1 MIAAS
6 PEAVE
11 PAALPERWRGLGARV
26 EAQDEIV
33 LRKALGV
40 AAGQAPDR
48 LGDITHAG
56 DVLAGLH
63 MDAQTLAATALAE
76 LPADLPALR
85 QASETF
91 GEAVAGL
98 VEGARR
104 MPGIQAL
111 LPHAEPKRAAD
122 HAAQVEQLRKM
133 LLAMAQDSRVVLIHL
148 ARHLVHLRHVVRDG
162 TPEARKAIARETF
175 DLLAPLANRLGI
187 WALKWEME
195 DLAFRARDPDTYRA
209 IARQLDE
216 KRADRE
222 NFIAGVMQRLRLELD
237 RAGLKA
243 EVTGR
248 PKHIYSIWKK
258 MQRKGAGLE
267 ALSDIRAVRILVEE
281 DRDCYTALGL
291 VHNLWVPIPHE
302 FDDYIARPKA
312 NSYRSLH
319 TAVIGP
325 EDKVLEVQIRTRAMH
340 QANELGI
347 AAHWRYKEGSRR
359 DLRFEERIAWLRQ
372 VLDWQLGGHEAGD
385 LAASFRAELFQDT
398 VYVLTPQGRVIALPA
413 GSTPV
418 DFAYHV
424 HSDLGHRCRGAR
436 VDGNIVPLSFRLQSG
451 QRVEIVAAKDGGP
464 SRDWLNPALGFL
476 QSSRAR
482 TKVRQWYNNQSL
494 EQSIAQGRAVLD
506 KEVHRTGVVMPGLE
520 DLARALHFAK
530 VDEFLAAVGRGEI
543 GTRSLQTALR
553 AFAPEPERPS
563 REAPPPEL
571 PTGTPEA
578 RPAQSGGVLVV
589 GVDRLLTQ
597 LARCCR
603 PVPPDPIVGFVTRGR
618 GVSVHRADCP
628 NVAQL
633 PLERRV
639 DAQWGALPDNARFP
653 VDVEV
658 AGEDG
663 TRLLRDVADA
673 LGRDRVPLR
682 AARAAGHGRHERV
695 RVSIEVADQHQ
706 LSRVLTSLRALP
718 GVLSARRC

>member
-1 MIAAS
+1 MTDTATAHIDA
-6 PEAVE
+6 
-11 PAALPERWRGLGARV
+11 AALPAHWRGLGARIDPRDEPDLV
-26 EAQDEIV
+26 RALSVLAERAAAKADEAARV
-33 LRKALGV
+33 
-40 AAGQAPDR
+40 
-48 LGDITHAG
+48 G
-56 DVLAGLH
+56 DVLAGLRLDGQALTA
-63 MDAQTLAATALAE
+63 MALSELAASAPE
-76 LPADLPALR
+76 LR
-85 QASETF
+85 NASEQW
-91 GEAVAGL
+91 GETVAAL
-98 VEGARR
+98 VEGVRR

-122 HAAQVEQLRKM
+122 HASQVEQLRKM

-148 ARHLVHLRHVVRDG
+148 ARHLVRLRHVVREG
-162 TPEARKAIARETF
+162 TDDERRAIARETF
-175 DLLAPLANRLGI
+175 DLLAPLANRLGV

-195 DLAFRARDPDTYRA
+195 DLAFRARDPGTYHD

-222 NFIAGVMQRLRLELD
+222 RFIADVTQRLRLELD

-258 MQRKGAGLE
+258 MQRKDSGLE

-281 DRDCYTALGL
+281 DRDCYTALGI
-291 VHNLWVPIPHE
+291 VHNLWVPIPRE

-325 EDKVLEVQIRTRAMH
+325 RDKVLEVQIRTRSMH

-347 AAHWRYKEGSRR
+347 AAHWRYKEGGRR

-372 VLDWQLGGHEAGD
+372 VLDWRLGGNEAGE

-398 VYVLTPQGRVIALPA
+398 LYVLTPQGRVVALPA

-424 HSDLGHRCRGAR
+424 HSDLGHRCRGAK
-436 VDGNIVPLSFRLQSG
+436 VNGNIVPLSYRLQSG
-451 QRVEIVAAKDGGP
+451 QRVEIVAAREGGP

-482 TKVRQWYNNQSL
+482 TKVRQWFNSQSL
-494 EQSIAQGRAVLD
+494 EQAIAQGRAVLD
-506 KEVHRTGVVMPGLE
+506 KEVHRTGVVMPGLDE
-520 DLARALHFAK
+520 LARGFHFSRI
-530 VDEFLAAVGRGEI
+530 DDFLAALGRGEI
-543 GTRSLQTALR
+543 GTRSIQTALR
-553 AFAPEPERPS
+553 GSAATAEKPAEPAVPAPVPQRASPES
-563 REAPPPEL
+563 
-571 PTGTPEA
+571 T
-578 RPAQSGGVLVV
+578 GVLVV
-589 GVDRLLTQ
+589 GLDRLLTQ

-618 GVSVHRADCP
+618 GVSVHRAECP
-628 NVAQL
+628 NVARL
-633 PLERRV
+633 AEERRLE
-639 DAQWGALPDNARFP
+639 AHWGDLPTNTRFA
-653 VDVEV
+653 VDVELS
-658 AGEDG
+658 GEG
-663 TRLLRDVADA
+663 GAALLRDVADV

-682 AARAAGHGRHERV
+682 ATRSAGRGRDERL
-695 RVSIEVADQHQ
+695 RLSLEVTDQAQ
-706 LSRVLTSLRALP
+706 LDRVLMSLRALP
-718 GVLSARRC
+718 RVSAARRC